1 MQDRHPPYNSW
12 SRWLRRRWGTEVRK
26 IPLDT
31 GMGCPNRD
39 SDLLGGCIFCDAR
52 GGGSG
57 AFLRSEDLETQ
68 IRSGFERIQ
77 RKGRDV
83 MALLYFQSYSSTNTA
98 SNFFQELLERTLSL
112 ASGLGKVAGVAVGAR
127 PDQVPDEILDML
139 ERISRERSIDVWIE
153 LGVQTMDPSGL
164 DWLERGH
171 GTSEVIDVLARSS
184 RRRIFTCAHLISG
197 IPGEKK
203 GQLAASSL
211 QLSDLGVDALK
222 FHPLYVLTGTRLE
235 ALFRSGTFIPPE
247 VEEYVHDVIEAI
259 RYIPD
264 RVILQRISADASPPE
279 LVSPSWISQ
288 KSMVLSLVQEGLKS
302 LGARQG
308 DLYPFR

>member
-1 MQDRHPPYNSW
+1 
-12 SRWLRRRWGTEVRK
+12 
-26 IPLDT
+26 
-31 GMGCPNRD
+31 
-39 SDLLGGCIFCDAR
+39 
-52 GGGSG
+52 
-57 AFLRSEDLETQ
+57 
-68 IRSGFERIQ
+68 
-77 RKGRDV
+77 

-98 SNFFQELLERTLSL
+98 SNLFRQLLERTLSL

-127 PDQVPDEILDML
+127 PDQVPDEILDIL
-139 ERISRERSIDVWIE
+139 ERSARKRSIDVWIE

-164 DWLERGH
+164 DWLGRGH
-171 GTSEVIDVLARSS
+171 GTSEVIDALARSS

-235 ALFRSGTFIPPE
+235 ALFRSGTFVPQE
-247 VEEYVHDVIEAI
+247 VEEYVHEVIEAI
-259 RYIPD
+259 RHIPD

-288 KSMVLSLVQEGLKS
+288 KSMVLSLVQEGMKS